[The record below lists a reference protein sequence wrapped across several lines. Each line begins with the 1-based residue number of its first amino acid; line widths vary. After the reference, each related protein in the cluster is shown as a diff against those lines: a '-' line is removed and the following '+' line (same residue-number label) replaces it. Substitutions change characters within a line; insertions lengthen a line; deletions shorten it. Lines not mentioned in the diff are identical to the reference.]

1 MALVVTVAAGDVV
14 DIGNKWIALL
24 SVQSGVSATLISDAG
39 NKISVSAE
47 IETEVMPSV
56 WLRLGSRAAY
66 RSCCQ
71 LVIDAP
77 KAVRI
82 SRRQNGRG
90 LESSLSVNDGTPKNR
105 PSR

>member
-14 DIGNKWIALL
+14 DIGNRWIALL
-24 SVQSGVSATLISDAG
+24 SVQNGVSATLLSDAG
-39 NKISVSAE
+39 NKIPVSAE
-47 IETEVMPSV
+47 IETEVIPSV

-77 KAVRI
+77 KAARI

-90 LESSLSVNDGTPKNR
+90 RESSPSCNDSVRKNR
-105 PSR
+105 PSL